1 MGAQREP
8 IGMTRA
14 PRRPRSPEGRR
25 ATRTPAAGA
34 KTWTREV
41 ENAYR
46 FQCAGW
52 RSMEEYETSVRA
64 PPPPTPRGAPP
75 PLARPPEDHPRRAR
89 RRTEPADGRATRA
102 HPPPPPQNYEMDTW
116 EDLGL
121 VQKLQ
126 TKSNGY
132 FMYFKRDRECLDKYL
147 PRVKLFEYAEEKDH
161 K

>member
-64 PPPPTPRGAPP
+64 PPPHASR
-75 PLARPPEDHPRRAR
+75 RPAASREAAGRPSPA
-89 RRTEPADGRATRA
+89 RRTEPADARATRA

>member
-1 MGAQREP
+1 MPPPRPRLA
-8 IGMTRA
+8 A
-14 PRRPRSPEGRR
+14 PRRLSRGRR
-25 ATRTPAAGA
+25 KTIPGAPAAGP
-34 KTWTREV
+34 
-41 ENAYR
+41 N
-46 FQCAGW
+46 
-52 RSMEEYETSVRA
+52 
-64 PPPPTPRGAPP
+64 PPTAERLP
-75 PLARPPEDHPRRAR
+75 
-89 RRTEPADGRATRA
+89 A